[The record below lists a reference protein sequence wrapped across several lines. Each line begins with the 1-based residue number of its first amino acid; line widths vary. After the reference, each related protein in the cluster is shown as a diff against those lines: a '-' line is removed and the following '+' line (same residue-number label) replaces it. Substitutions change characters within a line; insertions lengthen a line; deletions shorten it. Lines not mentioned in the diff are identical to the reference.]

1 MGLMYLIGE
10 TILIQAAKY
19 YKLAAAE
26 NHTQAMYNLALMYRE
41 GEGVKQDTDKAIDL
55 MERAAEQGLAQ
66 VRQGK
71 SKGPDRASQI
81 TFTAFIMVLL

>member
-1 MGLMYLIGE
+1 MYFIGE
-10 TILIQAAKY
+10 TILIKAAKY

-41 GEGVKQDTDKAIDL
+41 GEGVKQDTGKAIDL

-66 VRQGK
+66 VWQGK
-71 SKGPDRASQI
+71 SKGPDKLSQLTCI
-81 TFTAFIMVLL
+81 TIIVTLL

>member
-1 MGLMYLIGE
+1 MSLMYLIGE

-41 GEGVKQDTDKAIDL
+41 GEGVKQDTGKAIDL

-66 VRQGK
+66 VWQGK
-71 SKGPDRASQI
+71 SKDRASYIICI
-81 TFTAFIMVLL
+81 TFIIVLL

>member
-1 MGLMYLIGE
+1 MNFIQCFLVRDLDLKSVKCISLGL
-10 TILIQAAKY
+10 TILIKAAKY

-41 GEGVKQDTDKAIDL
+41 GEGVKQDTGKAIDL

-66 VRQGK
+66 V
-71 SKGPDRASQI
+71 
-81 TFTAFIMVLL
+81 